1 MTATSMAMES
11 HLVHLTQIV
20 DTESDLPDTK
30 LGQTTRN
37 TATESH
43 LGHLTQIVAMESA
56 HLVMA

>member
-1 MTATSMAMES
+1 MAMES
-11 HLVHLTQIV
+11 HLGHLTQIV
-20 DTESDLPDTK
+20 ATGSDLPATN
-30 LGQTTRN
+30 LGQTTRS

>member
-1 MTATSMAMES
+1 MAMES
-11 HLVHLTQIV
+11 HLGHLTQIEA
-20 DTESDLPDTK
+20 TESDLPATN